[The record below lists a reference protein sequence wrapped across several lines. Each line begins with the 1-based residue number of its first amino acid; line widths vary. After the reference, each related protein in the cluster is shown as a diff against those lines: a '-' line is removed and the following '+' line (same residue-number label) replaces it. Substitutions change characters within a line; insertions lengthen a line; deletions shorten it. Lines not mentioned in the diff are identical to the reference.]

1 MNDDDVTIEIKKAVA
16 LFVDGT
22 FTDADLA
29 ARLKQ
34 IIDENNT
41 AGILHKSRLEKVL
54 FKVKHLLHLQRQY
67 WGGDKTLLG
76 TCKTEE
82 KALTEF
88 VNRLLAQGYTI
99 EGMGKKQE
107 QQHLFK

>member
-1 MNDDDVTIEIKKAVA
+1 MNDDDVTIEIKKAAA
-16 LFVDGT
+16 LFVDGIYNG
-22 FTDADLA
+22 DDLA

-34 IIDENNT
+34 IVDENNA
-41 AGILHKSRLEKVL
+41 AGALHKSRLEKVL

-76 TCKTEE
+76 TCKTDE

-88 VNRLLAQGYTI
+88 VNRLLAQGYNI
-99 EGMGKKQE
+99 EGFGNKAE
-107 QQHLFK
+107 QKPLFK